1 MNGMFSLVTMGM
13 TFSGSHIWQHARN
26 ILWWINMSKLWNP
39 TQQYLISVL
48 ANDTDEI
55 LCDAQLPY
63 CIFTA
68 RVPVRSC
75 VCVLLLPIN
84 SPRLGCW
91 AGLRLSLTLL
101 QSMKELVALLK
112 CYCRGYFCF
121 CGCFWV
127 KNVKAESAALVR
139 WASLVTSYVLWK
151 SEMEKS
157 RQSSFVSAPLATRLP
172 GVWGRVFVCVCSY
185 RVLSWCR

>member
-13 TFSGSHIWQHARN
+13 TFSGSHIWQHARY

-55 LCDAQLPY
+55 LCDAQLAASPQLVYLSARASASCY
-63 CIFTA
+63 CPWILRGWDA
-68 RVPVRSC
+68 GR
-75 VCVLLLPIN
+75 
-84 SPRLGCW
+84 GCYYHW
-91 AGLRLSLTLL
+91 RCS
-101 QSMKELVALLK
+101 SMKELVALLK
-112 CYCRGYFCF
+112 CYCCGYFCF

-127 KNVKAESAALVR
+127 KNVKAESAALVG

-157 RQSSFVSAPLATRLP
+157 RQSSFVSAPLA
-172 GVWGRVFVCVCSY
+172 WGRVFVCVSSY
-185 RVLSWCR
+185 RILSWCR